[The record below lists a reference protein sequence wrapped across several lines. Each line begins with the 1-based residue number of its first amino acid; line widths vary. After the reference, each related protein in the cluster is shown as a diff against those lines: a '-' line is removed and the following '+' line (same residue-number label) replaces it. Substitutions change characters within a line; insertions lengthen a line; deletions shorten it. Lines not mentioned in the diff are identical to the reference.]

1 MANKFTDAVFKA
13 KLTGT
18 LKLVLY
24 ALAHRADNK
33 TGRCWPSFQ
42 RIAEDSGIGRQ
53 TAVDAIASL
62 LKMGLVEVVGLH
74 NNEHGQPS
82 NEYELCL
89 DKLTELAT
97 SDEYAFRSKPRKKN
111 HNGSRTGTGDELVRE
126 PGRTITGAVTQP
138 VREPGGTIT
147 GDDNELSSQLSTKN
161 TPENSAA
168 AQNINISISHRSN
181 SQSYSA
187 DAENLARLFH
197 SLLDSNPH
205 VKFIQKNW
213 QQVFPRDIQ
222 ILVETYGPDWTERI
236 IRVSQATSWNKYI
249 LRSATLIEKAQ
260 ELYELAVKLESKKT
274 PAEQITPEPTYL
286 QDETDEFGETETF
299 TTVPVDDEED
309 FG

>member
-24 ALAHRADNK
+24 ALAHRADNN

-53 TAVDAIASL
+53 TAVDGVAAL
-62 LKMGLVEVVGLH
+62 LKIGLVKVVGLH
-74 NNEHGQPS
+74 DNERGQPS
-82 NEYELCL
+82 NEYELSL
-89 DKLTELAT
+89 EKLTELAT

-138 VREPGGTIT
+138 VREPLRTIT
-147 GDDNELSSQLSTKN
+147 GDDNELINELPTEN
-161 TPENSAA
+161 TSLNSAA
-168 AQNINISISHRSN
+168 AQNINISIPHRSN
-181 SQSYSA
+181 SHSYSA
-187 DAENLARLFH
+187 DAENLSRLFH
-197 SLLDSNPH
+197 SLLESNPN

-213 QQVFPRDIQ
+213 QQVFPADIEK
-222 ILVETYGPDWTERI
+222 LVEGYGPDWAERI
-236 IRVSQATSWNKYI
+236 IRVSQTTSWSKYI
-249 LRSATLIEKAQ
+249 LRSATLIEKAP
-260 ELYELAVKLESKKT
+260 ELYELAVKLERKKL
-274 PAEQITPEPTYL
+274 PAEE
-286 QDETDEFGETETF
+286 DAGDEFGEAESF
-299 TTVPVDDEED
+299 TTVPADDEEED